1 MRFDE
6 SSLYNIYSKLNG
18 KRYPLYDLALWKNG
32 LAFKKIHFSDA
43 GVPVIKIAELN
54 NGISGNTSYTKQIF
68 SDDVHLK
75 KEDLLFS
82 WSGNPQTSIDIFK
95 FQLQEGWLNQHIFKV
110 TPNEEIVDR
119 DYFYFLMKYL
129 KPWFTQIASNKQTTG
144 LGHVTIADI
153 KRMSVLVPSLTMQKK
168 IVDVLKPINDKI
180 QINASINNNLEQQA
194 QAIFKSWFIDFDPF
208 DGIRPSD
215 WIIGTIDNLGSE
227 IICGKTP
234 STKKKE
240 YYGSDMPFITIP
252 DMHGCVYNVVT
263 EKYLSIAGIA
273 SQSKKT
279 LPPNSVCVS
288 CIGTAGLV
296 TLVSEKSQSNQQINA
311 ITPKEGISPYYVY
324 LLMKTLSKIINK
336 LGQSGSTIV
345 NLNKKQFSKI
355 QVIIPSRSILCNFD
369 ILCNPLFEMILSNQR
384 ENIRLVNLR
393 DMLLTK
399 LMKGELD
406 VSNINL

>member
-1 MRFDE
+1 
-6 SSLYNIYSKLNG
+6 
-18 KRYPLYDLALWKNG
+18 
-32 LAFKKIHFSDA
+32 
-43 GVPVIKIAELN
+43 
-54 NGISGNTSYTKQIF
+54 
-68 SDDVHLK
+68 
-75 KEDLLFS
+75 
-82 WSGNPQTSIDIFK
+82 
-95 FQLQEGWLNQHIFKV
+95 
-110 TPNEEIVDR
+110 
-119 DYFYFLMKYL
+119 MKYL
-129 KPWFTQIASNKQTTG
+129 LEELVDLKIGRTPPRKEQWWFSNTSGVKWVSIKDMGDSGRFIDNTSEFLVKDSIDKFNIPIVKKGTVILSFKLTVGRVSITQDDMLTNEAIAQLPVKDEKILNPMFLYYYLKSYNFNQ
-144 LGHVTIADI
+144 LGSTSSIAQAINSKYLKKMEIDI
-153 KRMSVLVPSLTMQKK
+153 PEISMQNK
-168 IVDVLKPINDKI
+168 IVDILSSIDSYIECNQK
-180 QINASINNNLEQQA
+180 INNNLEQQA

-296 TLVSEKSQSNQQINA
+296 TLVSEKSQTNQQINA

-369 ILCNPLFEMILSNQR
+369 ILCTPLFEMILSNQR

-393 DMLLTK
+393 DILLTK

>member
-1 MRFDE
+1 MAEWIDC
-6 SSLYNIYSKLNG
+6 
-18 KRYPLYDLALWKNG
+18 
-32 LAFKKIHFSDA
+32 
-43 GVPVIKIAELN
+43 KIADLGTVIGGATPSTKRLEYYENGSIAWITPKDLSTFRGRYIRCGERNITEIGLKSCSTQLLPKNTVLFSSRAPIGYIAIAENELCTN
-54 NGISGNTSYTKQIF
+54 QGFKSVIPNENTDPLFLYYLLKYNKNKIESMGSGTTFKEVSGNTLKNIVVSVPRDKKVQEQI
-68 SDDVHLK
+68 S
-75 KEDLLFS
+75 
-82 WSGNPQTSIDIFK
+82 SI
-95 FQLQEGWLNQHIFKV
+95 
-110 TPNEEIVDR
+110 
-119 DYFYFLMKYL
+119 
-129 KPWFTQIASNKQTTG
+129 
-144 LGHVTIADI
+144 LGAID
-153 KRMSVLVPSLTMQKK
+153 
-168 IVDVLKPINDKI
+168 DKI
-180 QINASINNNLEQQA
+180 EANEKINNNLEQQA

-393 DMLLTK
+393 DILLTK

>member
-1 MRFDE
+1 MKYKLGEIVDVIMGQSPKSEFYNTEGKGYPFLQGNRTFGLKYPTFDIYTTVLTKLAKAGDIIM
-6 SSLYNIYSKLNG
+6 SVRAPVGDLNITPVDMCLGRGVCSLKM
-18 KRYPLYDLALWKNG
+18 KNG
-32 LAFKKIHFSDA
+32 NQSYLFYMMKYYIPHLLQKESGTVFGSVSKRDITELEVDIIED
-43 GVPVIKIAELN
+43 VEKQNKIARYLEMIDDKIELN
-54 NGISGNTSYTKQIF
+54 N
-68 SDDVHLK
+68 
-75 KEDLLFS
+75 
-82 WSGNPQTSIDIFK
+82 
-95 FQLQEGWLNQHIFKV
+95 
-110 TPNEEIVDR
+110 
-119 DYFYFLMKYL
+119 
-129 KPWFTQIASNKQTTG
+129 A
-144 LGHVTIADI
+144 
-153 KRMSVLVPSLTMQKK
+153 
-168 IVDVLKPINDKI
+168 
-180 QINASINNNLEQQA
+180 INNNLEQQA

-393 DMLLTK
+393 DILLTK

>member
-1 MRFDE
+1 MAEWIDC
-6 SSLYNIYSKLNG
+6 
-18 KRYPLYDLALWKNG
+18 
-32 LAFKKIHFSDA
+32 
-43 GVPVIKIAELN
+43 KIADLGTVIGGATPSTKRLEYYENGSIAWITPKDLSTFSGRYIRRGERNITEIGLKSCSTQLLPKNTVLFSSRAPIGYIAIAENELCTN
-54 NGISGNTSYTKQIF
+54 QGFKSVIPNENTDPLFLYYLLKYNKNKIESMGSGTTFKEVSGNTLKNIVVSVPRDKKVQEQI
-68 SDDVHLK
+68 S
-75 KEDLLFS
+75 
-82 WSGNPQTSIDIFK
+82 SI
-95 FQLQEGWLNQHIFKV
+95 
-110 TPNEEIVDR
+110 
-119 DYFYFLMKYL
+119 
-129 KPWFTQIASNKQTTG
+129 
-144 LGHVTIADI
+144 LGAID
-153 KRMSVLVPSLTMQKK
+153 
-168 IVDVLKPINDKI
+168 DKI
-180 QINASINNNLEQQA
+180 EANEKINNNLEQQA

-393 DMLLTK
+393 DILLTK

>member
-1 MRFDE
+1 MSFDE
-6 SSLYNIYSKLNG
+6 STLYNIYSKLNG

-32 LAFKKIHFSDA
+32 LAFKKIHFSDD

-180 QINASINNNLEQQA
+180 QINASINNNLTQQA
-194 QAIFKSWFIDFDPF
+194 KTIYQAWF
-208 DGIRPSD
+208 
-215 WIIGTIDNLGSE
+215 
-227 IICGKTP
+227 
-234 STKKKE
+234 
-240 YYGSDMPFITIP
+240 
-252 DMHGCVYNVVT
+252 
-263 EKYLSIAGIA
+263 EK
-273 SQSKKT
+273 
-279 LPPNSVCVS
+279 
-288 CIGTAGLV
+288 
-296 TLVSEKSQSNQQINA
+296 
-311 ITPKEGISPYYVY
+311 
-324 LLMKTLSKIINK
+324 
-336 LGQSGSTIV
+336 
-345 NLNKKQFSKI
+345 F
-355 QVIIPSRSILCNFD
+355 
-369 ILCNPLFEMILSNQR
+369 ILSNGSCPPTWKRGVLADIANISSGKRPQIKSDKKIKGFEIPLVGATSIVGFTNKANYTNKILVIGRVGTHGIIQR
-384 ENIRLVNLR
+384 INSPCWASDNTLVLTSKLYEYTFQVLQKIDYHAINRGSTQPLITQADMNKVDILIPDNQILTKFESTVGQLMQKYEANLMENTKLAELR
-393 DMLLTK
+393 DYLLPR
-399 LMKGELD
+399 LMSGELD
-406 VSNINL
+406 INI

>member
-1 MRFDE
+1 MAEWIDC
-6 SSLYNIYSKLNG
+6 
-18 KRYPLYDLALWKNG
+18 
-32 LAFKKIHFSDA
+32 
-43 GVPVIKIAELN
+43 KIADLGTVIGGATPSTKRLEYYENGSIAWITPKDLSTFRGRYIRRGERNITEIGLKSCSTQLLPKNTVLFSSRAPIGYIAIAENELCTN
-54 NGISGNTSYTKQIF
+54 QGFKSVIPNENTDPLFLYYLLKYNKNKIESMGSGTTFKEVSGNTLKNIVVSIPRDKKVQEQI
-68 SDDVHLK
+68 S
-75 KEDLLFS
+75 
-82 WSGNPQTSIDIFK
+82 SI
-95 FQLQEGWLNQHIFKV
+95 
-110 TPNEEIVDR
+110 
-119 DYFYFLMKYL
+119 
-129 KPWFTQIASNKQTTG
+129 
-144 LGHVTIADI
+144 LGTID
-153 KRMSVLVPSLTMQKK
+153 
-168 IVDVLKPINDKI
+168 DKI
-180 QINASINNNLEQQA
+180 EANEKINNNLEQQA

-296 TLVSEKSQSNQQINA
+296 TLVSEKSQTNQQINA

-369 ILCNPLFEMILSNQR
+369 ILCTPLFEMILSNQR

-393 DMLLTK
+393 DILLTK

>member
-1 MRFDE
+1 MKCKLSDICEYRKGKVNTSNLTLKTYISTENMLPDKAGVVDAN
-6 SSLYNIYSKLNG
+6 SLPSTTLVQEYKENDTLVSNIRPY
-18 KRYPLYDLALWKNG
+18 
-32 LAFKKIHFSDA
+32 FKKVWQAKHDGGCSNDVLVFQGKSNVDKDFLYYILTNDDFFAYSMATSKGTKMPRGDKKSIMQYEIQLFD
-43 GVPVIKIAELN
+43 IKIQKRIASILKLLDKKIELN
-54 NGISGNTSYTKQIF
+54 N
-68 SDDVHLK
+68 
-75 KEDLLFS
+75 
-82 WSGNPQTSIDIFK
+82 
-95 FQLQEGWLNQHIFKV
+95 
-110 TPNEEIVDR
+110 
-119 DYFYFLMKYL
+119 
-129 KPWFTQIASNKQTTG
+129 A
-144 LGHVTIADI
+144 
-153 KRMSVLVPSLTMQKK
+153 
-168 IVDVLKPINDKI
+168 
-180 QINASINNNLEQQA
+180 INNNLEQQA

-393 DMLLTK
+393 DILLTK

>member
-1 MRFDE
+1 MDLIGGGTPKTSIPEYWNGTIPWLSVKDFNNDFRYVYKTEKSITQLGLKNSSTKLLQKGDIIISARGTVGEIATIPFTMAFNQSCYGLRTKKGTVTSDYLYYLIKHNISVLKKNTHGSVFDTITRNTFDNIE
-6 SSLYNIYSKLNG
+6 VEIPSIEIQQKISSILND
-18 KRYPLYDLALWKNG
+18 YD
-32 LAFKKIHFSDA
+32 KKI
-43 GVPVIKIAELN
+43 ELN
-54 NGISGNTSYTKQIF
+54 N
-68 SDDVHLK
+68 
-75 KEDLLFS
+75 
-82 WSGNPQTSIDIFK
+82 
-95 FQLQEGWLNQHIFKV
+95 
-110 TPNEEIVDR
+110 
-119 DYFYFLMKYL
+119 
-129 KPWFTQIASNKQTTG
+129 A
-144 LGHVTIADI
+144 
-153 KRMSVLVPSLTMQKK
+153 
-168 IVDVLKPINDKI
+168 
-180 QINASINNNLEQQA
+180 INNNLEQQA

-393 DMLLTK
+393 DILLTK